1 MLNIDHSPPNSSP
14 PQAEG
19 GITKQAIAPIDTNT
33 GGDITAVGTL
43 RFGRGAVADLGQ
55 GRTAVRRR
63 IVDGGH
69 TSSLLGVELA
79 IEPAPDNGG
88 TDDEA

>member
-1 MLNIDHSPPNSSP
+1 VLNIDHSPPNSSP

-55 GRTAVRRR
+55 VVGGSITFR
-63 IVDGGH
+63 IRDRAERGARFEFGE
-69 TSSLLGVELA
+69 SGY
-79 IEPAPDNGG
+79 GG
-88 TDDEA
+88 TA